1 MSNRPPLH
9 QPPSGHEPSMEE
21 IRRTDSFV
29 DALAGGRP
37 VAPLDAADAE
47 LAALLGSW
55 RDETRWPPDSGLITE
70 SDAVAALNAGLGERP
85 ARPVR
90 DRRNPPLSSTPR
102 RNRRG
107 LGVVGAAAAAVLT
120 IGGFGA
126 VVSGAGPGDSL
137 YGLRT
142 MLFGAPKQVRDD
154 QVALAARTEMQQVQ
168 SLIAQGDWEQA
179 QDRLVAVSSQ
189 VASIGDEQQK
199 QDLLDQFN
207 DLSAKVV
214 ERDPAATA
222 PPGITY
228 TVPPSA
234 SELVPALAPTST
246 SSAPQ
251 SESATS
257 SSISGTTTSPSA
269 TGSTTATSGSSIAST
284 SAPSSS
290 SASASTSASAAPTTT
305 PTTAPS
311 SAASSSTSQQNQQT
325 TTPTSAAPTTSA
337 PPRTT
342 TASPSASPTTSAA
355 PAAAETAAETP
366 QAETAAETAQ
376 AETQAETTAT
386 ETATETQTETTAT
399 QREAATSEAPTQQTA
414 TTDAATTES
423 DAPADLTTTAVV
435 PPVPVGG

>member
-1 MSNRPPLH
+1 
-9 QPPSGHEPSMEE
+9 MEE

-269 TGSTTATSGSSIAST
+269 TGSTTATSGSTAST